1 MQFGQLTRR
10 DFIAL
15 ASGAT
20 VAWPLAGRAQQ
31 GDRARRIGVLLGG
44 TETDQKFQT
53 RMTAFRKELQRL
65 GWIEDRNVRIDIR
78 YTSAGAAAPPA
89 R

>member
-1 MQFGQLTRR
+1 LDVGYWP
-10 DFIAL
+10 ISSL
-15 ASGAT
+15 AARH
-20 VAWPLAGRAQQ
+20 WHGRSQDAQQ

-53 RMTAFRKELQRL
+53 RMTAFREELQRL
-65 GWIEDRNVRIDIR
+65 GWTEDRNVRIDIR
-78 YTSAGAAAPPA
+78 YASAGAAAPPA